1 MQKYVFY
8 SDLQNN
14 SYLCTLKMHRFAL
27 IGRRLGHSYSQR
39 WFEAKF
45 KDLGLTDCSYVL
57 HEMETL
63 SGLRQWVE
71 HDDIEGFNVTVPYK
85 QEIIPLLDGL
95 DEAAAAIGAVNCVTV
110 HHGRLVGHNT
120 DAPAFQSSLP
130 LAPFDRAFILGTGGA
145 ARAVAYAL
153 QQVGIHYRFVSRNP
167 KGESQLSY
175 STLPAAMEKLC
186 AAPPQPVLIVNA
198 TPVGMYPDVD
208 ATPLNLSAFNYQLST
223 VHVYDLTYNPSPTR
237 LMSDAAS
244 RGATVN
250 DGLEMLH
257 RQAEL
262 SWILFSS
269 NT

>member
-1 MQKYVFY
+1 
-8 SDLQNN
+8 
-14 SYLCTLKMHRFAL
+14 MHRFAL
-27 IGRRLGHSYSQR
+27 IGRRLGHSFSQR

-45 KDLGLTDCSYVL
+45 NRLGLTDCSYVL
-57 HEMETL
+57 HEMQSL
-63 SGLRQWVE
+63 AGLRQWVE
-71 HDDIEGFNVTVPYK
+71 RDAIQGFNVTVPYK
-85 QEIIPLLDGL
+85 QQIIPLLDGL

-110 HHGRLVGHNT
+110 YHGRLVGHNT

-130 LAPFDRAFILGTGGA
+130 NVPFDRAFILGTGGA

-175 STLPAAMEKLC
+175 STLLAVMERCC
-186 AAPPQPVLIVNA
+186 AASPQSLLIVNA

-237 LMSDAAS
+237 LMRDAAAH
-244 RGATVN
+244 GATVM

-262 SWILFSS
+262 SWTLFSS